1 MTETTVVCSVD
12 DQNETVVSTVT
23 TVQCTTAV
31 YGTVS
36 VTVAVTATDVPF
48 VELHVQYV
56 MATVTVYG
64 TVVSTHFGEQLF
76 TTVVGGWNQ
85 GPQSSG
91 CYGE

>member
-1 MTETTVVCSVD
+1 M
-12 DQNETVVSTVT
+12 
-23 TVQCTTAV
+23 
-31 YGTVS
+31 
-36 VTVAVTATDVPF
+36 TVAVTATDVPF

-85 GPQSSG
+85 GP
-91 CYGE
+91 

>member
-1 MTETTVVCSVD
+1 
-12 DQNETVVSTVT
+12 
-23 TVQCTTAV
+23 
-31 YGTVS
+31 

-76 TTVVGGWNQ
+76 LTDVGGVNI
-85 GPQSSG
+85 GPLSTG
-91 CYGE
+91 VG